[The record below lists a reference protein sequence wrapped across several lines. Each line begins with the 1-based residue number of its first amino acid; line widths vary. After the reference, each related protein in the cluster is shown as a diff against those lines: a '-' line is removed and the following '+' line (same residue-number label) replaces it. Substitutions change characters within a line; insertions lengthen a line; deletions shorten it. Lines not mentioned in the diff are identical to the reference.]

1 MRFDTIDINRLA
13 DRQRISEWLQL
24 GYWLWLLAALII
36 ACGCNRITNPRE
48 SKQVAIQQAD
58 AQLVYERTIDLGD
71 SGGPALGA
79 PTTFAVTD
87 GAFYLVDDLHKA
99 VFEYDIEGQY
109 IHTIGR
115 RGKGKGEYLS
125 PMSIGVGQG
134 GQVYVYDAVTAKL
147 NTYGRDGRFIGQ
159 FSASNKMTV
168 GKFVVDKQGD
178 ILQMIGAQDASGKRV
193 VRLLKTA
200 PRSEVPD
207 FSIDVAKGELGITFI
222 RHFGFCYDL
231 SRQRVYYMPPWDY
244 EIVEVDARTGELLQR
259 FGLEPPGFKSLETET
274 GGPDM
279 VEEILNLPHLRN
291 MALLGEN
298 LLFVQFAAGTFGEK
312 STTPRRGTDE
322 IEDPTRTFCVLYDL
336 TDSNKITARV
346 VQDPGNALNYNV
358 KIRSVGQSLYVY
370 SPPSGPGSG
379 VNGHID
385 IYSFDFD
392 SPRLEP

>member
-200 PRSEVPD
+200 PQ
-207 FSIDVAKGELGITFI
+207 I
-222 RHFGFCYDL
+222 RG
-231 SRQRVYYMPPWDY
+231 
-244 EIVEVDARTGELLQR
+244 ARLQY
-259 FGLEPPGFKSLETET
+259 
-274 GGPDM
+274 
-279 VEEILNLPHLRN
+279 
-291 MALLGEN
+291 
-298 LLFVQFAAGTFGEK
+298 
-312 STTPRRGTDE
+312 RRGE
-322 IEDPTRTFCVLYDL
+322 R
-336 TDSNKITARV
+336 RV
-346 VQDPGNALNYNV
+346 GN
-358 KIRSVGQSLYVY
+358 YVY
-370 SPPSGPGSG
+370 QAFWILLRPLSPACLLHAALGLRDCRSRREDRGIAPAFRLRASG
-379 VNGHID
+379 
-385 IYSFDFD
+385 
-392 SPRLEP
+392 L